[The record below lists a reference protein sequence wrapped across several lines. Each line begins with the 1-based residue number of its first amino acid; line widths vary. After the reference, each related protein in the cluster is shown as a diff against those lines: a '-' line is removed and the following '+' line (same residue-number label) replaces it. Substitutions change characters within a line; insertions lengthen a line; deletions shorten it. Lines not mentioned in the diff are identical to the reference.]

1 MKLASNKHFFLCFFY
16 QSAFCLTHT
25 HPQSNASNFVFASR
39 PRIFSMQPGAA
50 RSQTTNLQ
58 GLNRCPLD
66 LLSCE
71 SERMKVGLRSRSREA
86 AAAFMHWLRDASS
99 FPLISSGVCSLC
111 EYAAVLLWW
120 VAEAVMIKQAVI
132 IMKNPLHP
140 LHHLLDSLTGNF
152 AAWHSARI
160 ACIYQWDKRLNLN
173 SRTELKPFALLL
185 NCSCQVQI
193 VVQFQSD
200 TKICWWL

>member
-1 MKLASNKHFFLCFFY
+1 MHLTLCSCPARGYLACSLEPPGVKLPTSRV
-16 QSAFCLTHT
+16 LT
-25 HPQSNASNFVFASR
+25 
-39 PRIFSMQPGAA
+39 GA
-50 RSQTTNLQ
+50 RSTSWAVRVKGWRWDSGAGAGRQLQ
-58 GLNRCPLD
+58 P
-66 LLSCE
+66 SCC
-71 SERMKVGLRSRSREA
+71 L
-86 AAAFMHWLRDASS
+86 HWLRDASS

-160 ACIYQWDKRLNLN
+160 ACIHQWDKRLNLN

-185 NCSCQVQI
+185 NCSCHVQI

>member
-1 MKLASNKHFFLCFFY
+1 MKLASHKHFFLCFFY

-50 RSQTTNLQ
+50 RSQTTDLQ

-86 AAAFMHWLRDASS
+86 AAAFMLSALTERRLQLPFD
-99 FPLISSGVCSLC
+99 LIGC
-111 EYAAVLLWW
+111 VLS
-120 VAEAVMIKQAVI
+120 V
-132 IMKNPLHP
+132 
-140 LHHLLDSLTGNF
+140 
-152 AAWHSARI
+152 
-160 ACIYQWDKRLNLN
+160 
-173 SRTELKPFALLL
+173 
-185 NCSCQVQI
+185 
-193 VVQFQSD
+193 
-200 TKICWWL
+200 